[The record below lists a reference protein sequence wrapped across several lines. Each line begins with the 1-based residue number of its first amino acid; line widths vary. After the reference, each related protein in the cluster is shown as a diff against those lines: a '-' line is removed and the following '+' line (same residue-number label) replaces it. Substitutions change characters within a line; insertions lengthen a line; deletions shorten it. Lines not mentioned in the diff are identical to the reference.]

1 MRRNPDESP
10 LSMEIVH
17 GEAAVG
23 QHSEIARRSTTAND
37 RIGQFSPINFAVPQV
52 ARCLSRIDFDD
63 DPTLFG
69 VGRLE
74 AGATRGYHKIDT
86 DPTSRVAGNCRED
99 LLCKGMDVV
108 VRAIFKGALSTG
120 IGDGA
125 VEVIQGMES
134 LFKGAE
140 RIEIGSVRG
149 SLASD
154 DCKAGRGSV
163 QPRLHNPF
171 RGRLPQRV

>member
-1 MRRNPDESP
+1 MRRNPDEFP

-17 GEAAVG
+17 GEATAG
-23 QHSEIARRSTTAND
+23 QHSEIARRSTAAND
-37 RIGQFSPINFAVPQV
+37 RIGQIRPVNFAVTQV
-52 ARCLSRIDFDD
+52 ARRLSRIDLDHR
-63 DPTLFG
+63 PTRVG
-69 VGRLE
+69 IGRLG
-74 AGATRGYHKIDT
+74 AGIARGHHKIDT

-108 VRAIFKGALSTG
+108 VCAVFKGALSTV

-140 RIEIGSVRG
+140 RIEIGSVGG

>member
-1 MRRNPDESP
+1 MRRNPDELP

-17 GEAAVG
+17 GEATVG

-63 DPTLFG
+63 DPTVFG

-86 DPTSRVAGNCRED
+86 DPTPRVPGNCREE
-99 LLCKGMDVV
+99 LFCKGMELV
-108 VRAIFKGALSTG
+108 VRAICKGALSTG

-125 VEVIQGMES
+125 LEVIQGMES

-140 RIEIGSVRG
+140 RIEIDSVRG

-154 DCKAGRGSV
+154 DCKAGWGSV
-163 QPRLHNPF
+163 HPGLHNPI
-171 RGRLPQRV
+171 RGRLPKWV

>member
-17 GEAAVG
+17 GEATSG
-23 QHSEIARRSTTAND
+23 QHSEIARRSTAAND
-37 RIGQFSPINFAVPQV
+37 RIGQIRPVNFAVTQV
-52 ARCLSRIDFDD
+52 ARRLSRIDLDHR
-63 DPTLFG
+63 PTRVG
-69 VGRLE
+69 IGRLE
-74 AGATRGYHKIDT
+74 AGFARGHHKIDT

-99 LLCKGMDVV
+99 LLCKAMELV

-140 RIEIGSVRG
+140 RRKIRSVRG

-154 DCKAGRGSV
+154 DCKAGWGSV
-163 QPRLHNPF
+163 HPGLHNPI
-171 RGRLPQRV
+171 RGRLPQRI